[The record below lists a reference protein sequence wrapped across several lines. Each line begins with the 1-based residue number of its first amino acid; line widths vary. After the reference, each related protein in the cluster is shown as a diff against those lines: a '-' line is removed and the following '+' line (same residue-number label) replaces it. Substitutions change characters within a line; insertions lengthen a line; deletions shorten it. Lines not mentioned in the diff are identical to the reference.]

1 MNRSALRHATLA
13 AVVCLLLVQATALP
27 ATGARSSADDRLAVH
42 PPVVD
47 GPGQTQQTQPTTDNT
62 LTRIELHENGSARWT
77 VQVRTALDTETAVE
91 QYRIFQASL
100 RNNSSRYLDP
110 FRDRIRAT
118 VRTASDETGREMRA
132 TDFAISTRIQEVPRR
147 WGVVTYRFTWTNF
160 SAPRDD
166 ALVVGDAF
174 GSGFYLSQNDS
185 LELVAPPEYE
195 LTDVEPTPDDRDDG
209 VVAWTGREDFAP
221 SRPAVRAEPA
231 ATGGTGTTQ
240 ATGATT
246 SPGTPASGPNPS
258 ANWLLGLAVVVFAVG
273 VTLVWFRRRADEDGG
288 PSAATDDSDDVDG
301 PPPEGTAAGAAAGAT
316 AEPPLD
322 GDLLTDEDRVRR
334 ILEAADGRVKQ
345 AEVAERLDWSASKTS
360 RVVTG
365 MADDG
370 VVRKLRIGRENVLE
384 LADPDADDAGE

>member
-1 MNRSALRHATLA
+1 MTRSALRHAALA
-13 AVVCLLLVQATALP
+13 VVVCLLLVQATALP
-27 ATGARSSADDRLAVH
+27 ATGARSSADDRLAVQ
-42 PPVVD
+42 PSVVD
-47 GPGQTQQTQPTTDNT
+47 GPGQTQPTTDNT
-62 LTRIELHENGSARWT
+62 LTRIELDENGSARWT
-77 VQVRTALDTETAVE
+77 VQIRTALDTETAVE

-160 SAPRDD
+160 SATRDD

-174 GSGFYLSQNDS
+174 GSGFYLSGNDS
-185 LELVAPPEYE
+185 LELVAPPGYE
-195 LTDVEPTPDDRDDG
+195 FTDVEPTPDDRDDG
-209 VVAWTGREDFAP
+209 VVSWTGREDFAP
-221 SRPAVRAEPA
+221 AQPAVRVEPT
-231 ATGGTGTTQ
+231 ATAGTATTRP
-240 ATGATT
+240 TGATDT
-246 SPGTPASGPNPS
+246 PGTPAGGPNPS
-258 ANWLLGLAVVVFAVG
+258 MMWLFGLASVVAV
-273 VTLVWFRRRADEDGG
+273 
-288 PSAATDDSDDVDG
+288 
-301 PPPEGTAAGAAAGAT
+301 AAGAALVWSRRRAGDDGAPAAKEQGDDGGPPPAGT
-316 AEPPLD
+316 AVDAGERTTEGPPVD
-322 GDLLTDEDRVRR
+322 DDLLTDEDRVRR

-360 RVVTG
+360 RVVSG

-384 LADPDADDAGE
+384 LTDSGDDAAEE